1 MSKTIAEEIYNK
13 GFHII
18 DNFLDETSFA
28 NLRET
33 AEQRLSGGDFRQA
46 KVGKQSGAAHHF
58 DIRKDSICWLDEDE
72 NDAALCVYF
81 SKIRE
86 LAQTLNRALFLGL
99 VDFETHFAVYQPG
112 SFYKKH
118 VDQFTNTQNRRI
130 SCVYYLNAHWQ
141 ESFAGQLKLYDC
153 EDQLLAQVLPE
164 ANRFICFRSE
174 LPHEVSET
182 LNTRYS
188 IAGWMKT
195 RSI

>member
-1 MSKTIAEEIYNK
+1 MSITEEIYNK

-18 DNFLDETSFA
+18 DDFLDKTSFE
-28 NLRET
+28 NLRKK
-33 AEQRLSGGDFRQA
+33 AEQRLSQGDFRQA
-46 KVGKQSGAAHHF
+46 KIGKQRDANHHF

-72 NDAALCVYF
+72 NDTALCAYF

-86 LAQTLNRALFLGL
+86 LAKTLNRTLFLGL

-118 VDQFTNTQNRRI
+118 VDQFTNTLQRRI
-130 SCVYYLNAHWQ
+130 SCVYYLNADWH

-153 EDQLLAQVLPE
+153 EDQLLTQVFPQP
-164 ANRFICFRSE
+164 NRFICFRSE
-174 LPHEVSET
+174 LPHEVCET
-182 LNTRYS
+182 KKNRYS

-195 RSI
+195 RSL